1 MKYYI
6 FIQNNEIIGAGQ
18 AEILNTDINTVEVSE
33 EIYNKFIEDKD
44 SVVWD
49 IEKEEVVENP
59 EYEEI
64 KARQREEEFHSQF
77 FKT

>member
-64 KARQREEEFHSQF
+64 KARQR
-77 FKT
+77 